1 MRSRSYVLMAGL
13 ASLVALAGIAFRG
26 GAGGET
32 LNPFTQVG
40 RFKTETVYF
49 RLVVDL
55 TFDKA
60 PVTVDVVV
68 ACGQH
73 RTQSR
78 AHGGTNETLG
88 MSAFVYAVR
97 LPGDHAVKVRTVG
110 VPGAPNP
117 CSGDT
122 TANGRVPKNW
132 LPLVVWYER
141 ADELAHG
148 LGYADQD
155 AYASPIARL
164 GFRGARVETAN
175 AEDFERF
182 LQTGPKNLVPP
193 YLSQGMCCQGIPF
206 LSQGEPVPPEY
217 LARPEKAWRFAGT
230 PECRGVRRVRLS
242 ESQRETIRALWP
254 KERPDRWQPPAE
266 GEYDLMQS
274 ISQNTPRGGRP
285 ETYDPERGSSE
296 PSSDDTVFPV
306 LANDALQGLE
316 RDPGRAEAYAHHAL
330 VDETPSLRGFVFC
343 DSDAPRVL
351 VEAFLK
357 RPPDSYGSEGR
368 RTCRLGGM
376 DVRVRSG
383 GCSES
388 WIVFE
393 RDEYAFF
400 HYYSSGA

>member
-1 MRSRSYVLMAGL
+1 MAGL

-88 MSAFVYAVR
+88 MSAYVYAVR

-230 PECRGVRRVRLS
+230 ARCRGVRRVRLS

-266 GEYDLMQS
+266 GEYDLMLS
-274 ISQNTPRGGRP
+274 ISQNTPRGGAAGDLR
-285 ETYDPERGSSE
+285 S
-296 PSSDDTVFPV
+296 
-306 LANDALQGLE
+306 
-316 RDPGRAEAYAHHAL
+316 RA
-330 VDETPSLRGFVFC
+330 
-343 DSDAPRVL
+343 
-351 VEAFLK
+351 
-357 RPPDSYGSEGR
+357 
-368 RTCRLGGM
+368 
-376 DVRVRSG
+376 
-383 GCSES
+383 
-388 WIVFE
+388 WIVRPLFRRHRIPGPVE
-393 RDEYAFF
+393 RSPAGPGTRPGPRRSLCPPCARRRNALAARLRLLRQRSAARPRRGLPEAP
-400 HYYSSGA
+400 SR